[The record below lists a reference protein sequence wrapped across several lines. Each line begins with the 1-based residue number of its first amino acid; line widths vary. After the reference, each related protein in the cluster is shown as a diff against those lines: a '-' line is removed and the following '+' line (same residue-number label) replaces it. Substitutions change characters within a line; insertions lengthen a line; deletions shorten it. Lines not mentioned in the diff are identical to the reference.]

1 MLTRILKE
9 PLLHF
14 LLIGAMLFGVYAV
27 VNPDA
32 MQGDKRI
39 VVDRGQINHLVQR
52 FKRVWQREPSE
63 QELQSLIEDF
73 VIEEI
78 YYREALAMGIDK
90 NDPVIRRRLRQK
102 MELYSDNLASTL
114 APTDAVLNEYLQQ
127 HTDKF
132 KTDARYTFKQVFVNS
147 DVNTDK
153 LNQRLAAIE
162 SDLQNGKTVQGDQS
176 LLPARFNNTDAFS
189 IDRTFGKG
197 FASRLDAL
205 PLNEWSKPFS
215 SGMGM
220 HFVFV
225 SERQPGQLPE
235 LADTRQQ
242 VEREWRFDQAQSID
256 STLREKLLASY
267 QIEIHDQARER

>member
-14 LLIGAMLFGVYAV
+14 LLIGAILFGVYAV

-102 MELYSDNLASTL
+102 MELYTDNLASTL

-176 LLPARFNNTDAFS
+176 LLPARFNNADAFS